1 MLFATINLKAQEQI
15 KGKVLEISNNGE
27 IIPIIGANV
36 YWEGTTIGT
45 ATDLSGRYSI
55 QEAPSFPATL
65 SVSFVGYTLD
75 GKEII
80 DNEYLFYMKPSIE
93 LKEVKVKGNVST
105 TKISTID
112 PINTQTISTG
122 EIQKAAC
129 CNLSECFETNNTV
142 DVSYSDGVSGIKKIQ
157 MLGLDGKYIQITSEL
172 IPLIRGMQRS
182 YGLSYT
188 PGSWIESIQIIPG
201 SGSVVNGFESFTG
214 QINLEYFKPEG
225 SDKLN
230 LNIYANSEGK
240 LENNLIL
247 TKKNGNWRS
256 NLFTHISYF
265 DREIDYHGSYHD
277 HSDHSNKTGDK
288 FLDMPRIK
296 QFSLLNRWKY
306 YGSEKYR
313 FQINLRA
320 ILEERIAGQ
329 ITTDENIIT
338 PYTVNIDNQII
349 QLYTKFGKIQGDQK
363 SIGSQTSFTL
373 HNQEAKFGN
382 NIYTGIQESFSIN
395 IIEQNQFKDKH
406 VLKYGASYFADRFTE
421 SFDGNIEKPYH
432 LKKRVDLVTGILF
445 SLMIDRA
452 FVTGIFSEYQFN
464 NQKFNVV
471 SGLRADYYNI
481 QNKIYYLP
489 RINMKYNPG
498 ERTAIRFSS
507 GRAFR
512 ISNVFSEN
520 MSFLA
525 SSRSIIIGDDLRP
538 EVGWNYG
545 INLSHCFYLLNKE
558 GTLNLDIYKTIFE
571 DQIVI
576 NIEDQDELSFTNLN
590 GKSFANIIQIGL
602 DYNITKNL
610 QMRLGYKKNKSI
622 STFNRVEKQLPLQ
635 PEERAIINFSYKTI
649 SDKWHFDITANYIG
663 RSRIPEINTVADNF
677 SPPFYLFNSQ
687 ITRKWDN
694 LDVYIGG
701 ENLANYTQPNPII
714 DADNPLGDDFDA
726 SLIWGPVMGRNIYV
740 GIRYKIK

>member
-105 TKISTID
+105 TKISTIN
-112 PINTQTISTG
+112 PINTQIISTG

-265 DREIDYHGSYHD
+265 DREIDYYGSYYD

-349 QLYTKFGKIQGDQK
+349 QLYTKFGKIQSDQK

-432 LKKRVDLVTGILF
+432 LKKRVDLVTGI
-445 SLMIDRA
+445 
-452 FVTGIFSEYQFN
+452 FSEYQFN

-498 ERTAIRFSS
+498 DRTAIRFSS

-714 DADNPLGDDFDA
+714 DVENPLGDDFDA

>member
-80 DNEYLFYMKPSIE
+80 DNEYVFYMKPSIE

-105 TKISTID
+105 TKISTIN
-112 PINTQTISTG
+112 PINTQIISTG

-296 QFSLLNRWKY
+296 QFALLNRWKY

-349 QLYTKFGKIQGDQK
+349 QLYTKFGKIQSDQK

-432 LKKRVDLVTGILF
+432 LKKRVDL
-445 SLMIDRA
+445 
-452 FVTGIFSEYQFN
+452 VTGIFSEYQFN

-714 DADNPLGDDFDA
+714 DVENPLGDDFDA

>member
-1 MLFATINLKAQEQI
+1 MRILIVFAIMLFATINLKAQDQI

-27 IIPIIGANV
+27 VIPIIGANV

-93 LKEVKVKGNVST
+93 LKEVKVKGNVNT

-112 PINTQTISTG
+112 PINTQTISTE

-172 IPLIRGMQRS
+172 IPLIRGIQRS

-214 QINLEYFKPEG
+214 QINLEYFKPEE
-225 SDKLN
+225 SDRLN

-265 DREIDYHGSYHD
+265 DREIDYHGSHHD
-277 HSDHSNKTGDK
+277 DSNQAGDK

-296 QFSLLNRWKY
+296 QFALLNRWKY
-306 YGSEKYR
+306 SGSEKYR
-313 FQINLRA
+313 FQVNLRA

-349 QLYTKFGKIQGDQK
+349 QVYTKLGKIQGDKK

-395 IIEQNQFKDKH
+395 IIEQNQFKDNH

-421 SFDGNIEKPYH
+421 SFDGNIIKPYH
-432 LKKRVDLVTGILF
+432 LKKRVDL
-445 SLMIDRA
+445 
-452 FVTGIFSEYQFN
+452 VTGIFSEYQFN
-464 NQKFNVV
+464 NQKFNLV

-498 ERTAIRFSS
+498 DRTAIRFSI

-512 ISNVFSEN
+512 ISNVLTEN

-538 EVGWNYG
+538 EAGWNYG
-545 INLSHCFYLLNKE
+545 LNLSHCFYLFNKE

-576 NIEDQDELSFTNLN
+576 NIEDQNELSFTNLN
-590 GKSFANIIQIGL
+590 GKSFANIIQIGF

-610 QMRLGYKKNKSI
+610 QMRLGYKQNKSI
-622 STFNRVEKQLPLQ
+622 STFNGVEKQLPLQ
-635 PEERAIINFSYKTI
+635 PEERALINFSYKTI

-663 RSRIPEINTVADNF
+663 RSRIPEINIVADNF
-677 SPPFYLFNSQ
+677 SPPFSLFNSQ
-687 ITRKWDN
+687 ITRKWEN

-701 ENLANYTQPNPII
+701 ENLTNYTQPNPII
-714 DADNPLGDDFDA
+714 DVENPLGDDFDA

>member
-105 TKISTID
+105 TKISTIN
-112 PINTQTISTG
+112 PINTQIISTG

-296 QFSLLNRWKY
+296 QFALLNRWKY

-349 QLYTKFGKIQGDQK
+349 QLYTKFGKIQSDQK

-432 LKKRVDLVTGILF
+432 LKKRVDL
-445 SLMIDRA
+445 
-452 FVTGIFSEYQFN
+452 VTGIFSEYQFN

-622 STFNRVEKQLPLQ
+622 STFNGVEKQLPLQ
-635 PEERAIINFSYKTI
+635 PEERAMINFSYKTI

-714 DADNPLGDDFDA
+714 DVENPLGDDFDA

>member
-105 TKISTID
+105 TKISTIN
-112 PINTQTISTG
+112 PINTQIISTG

-296 QFSLLNRWKY
+296 QFALLNRWKY

-349 QLYTKFGKIQGDQK
+349 QLYTKFGKIQSDQK

-432 LKKRVDLVTGILF
+432 LKKRVDL
-445 SLMIDRA
+445 
-452 FVTGIFSEYQFN
+452 VTGIFSEYQFN

-602 DYNITKNL
+602 DYNIIKNL

-714 DADNPLGDDFDA
+714 DVENPLGDDFDA

>member
-1 MLFATINLKAQEQI
+1 MLFATINLKAQDQI
-15 KGKVLEISNNGE
+15 KGKVLEISNNKE
-27 IIPIIGANV
+27 VIPIIGANV

-75 GKEII
+75 GKETI

-112 PINTQTISTG
+112 PINTQTISTE

-172 IPLIRGMQRS
+172 IPLIRGIQRS

-214 QINLEYFKPEG
+214 QINLEYFKPEE
-225 SDKLN
+225 SDRLN

-265 DREIDYHGSYHD
+265 DREIDYHGSHHD
-277 HSDHSNKTGDK
+277 DSNQSGDK

-296 QFSLLNRWKY
+296 QFALLNRWKY

-313 FQINLRA
+313 FQVNLRA

-349 QLYTKFGKIQGDQK
+349 QVYTKFGKIQGDKK

-395 IIEQNQFKDKH
+395 IIEQNQFKDNH

-421 SFDGNIEKPYH
+421 SFDGNIIKPYH
-432 LKKRVDLVTGILF
+432 LKKRVDL
-445 SLMIDRA
+445 
-452 FVTGIFSEYQFN
+452 VTGIFSEYQFN
-464 NQKFNVV
+464 NQKFNLV

-498 ERTAIRFSS
+498 DRTAIRFSI

-512 ISNVFSEN
+512 ISNVLTEN

-538 EVGWNYG
+538 EAGWNYG
-545 INLSHCFYLLNKE
+545 LNLSHCFYLFNKE

-576 NIEDQDELSFTNLN
+576 NIEDQNELSFTNLN
-590 GKSFANIIQIGL
+590 GKSFANIIQIGF

-610 QMRLGYKKNKSI
+610 QMRLGYKQNKSI
-622 STFNRVEKQLPLQ
+622 STFNGVEKQLPLQ
-635 PEERAIINFSYKTI
+635 PEERAILNLSYKTI

-663 RSRIPEINTVADNF
+663 RSRIPEINIVADNF
-677 SPPFYLFNSQ
+677 SPPFSLFNSQ
-687 ITRKWDN
+687 ITRKWEN

-701 ENLANYTQPNPII
+701 ENLTNYTQPNPII
-714 DADNPLGDDFDA
+714 DVENPLGDDFDA

>member
-1 MLFATINLKAQEQI
+1 MRILIVFAIMLFATINLKAQEQI

-105 TKISTID
+105 TKISTIN
-112 PINTQTISTG
+112 PINTQIISTG

-296 QFSLLNRWKY
+296 QFALLNRWKY

-349 QLYTKFGKIQGDQK
+349 QLYTKFGKIQSDQK

-432 LKKRVDLVTGILF
+432 LKKRVDLVTGI
-445 SLMIDRA
+445 
-452 FVTGIFSEYQFN
+452 FSEYQFN

-498 ERTAIRFSS
+498 DRTAIRFSS

-602 DYNITKNL
+602 DYNIIKNL

-714 DADNPLGDDFDA
+714 DVENPLGDDFDA

>member
-1 MLFATINLKAQEQI
+1 MLFATINLKAQDQI

-27 IIPIIGANV
+27 VIPIIGANV

-75 GKEII
+75 GKETI

-93 LKEVKVKGNVST
+93 LKEVKVKGTVNT

-112 PINTQTISTG
+112 PINTQTISTE

-172 IPLIRGMQRS
+172 IPLIRGIQRS

-214 QINLEYFKPEG
+214 QINLEYFKPEE
-225 SDKLN
+225 SDRLN

-265 DREIDYHGSYHD
+265 DREIDYHGSHHD
-277 HSDHSNKTGDK
+277 DSNQAGDK

-296 QFSLLNRWKY
+296 QFALLNRWKY

-313 FQINLRA
+313 FQVNLRA

-349 QLYTKFGKIQGDQK
+349 QVYTKLGKIQGDKK

-395 IIEQNQFKDKH
+395 IIEQNQFKDNH

-421 SFDGNIEKPYH
+421 SFDGNIIKPYH
-432 LKKRVDLVTGILF
+432 LKKRVDL
-445 SLMIDRA
+445 
-452 FVTGIFSEYQFN
+452 VTGIFSEYQFN
-464 NQKFNVV
+464 NQKFNLV

-498 ERTAIRFSS
+498 DRTAIRFSI

-512 ISNVFSEN
+512 ISNVLTEN

-538 EVGWNYG
+538 EAGWNYG
-545 INLSHCFYLLNKE
+545 LNLSHCFYLFNKE

-576 NIEDQDELSFTNLN
+576 NIEDQNELSFTNLN
-590 GKSFANIIQIGL
+590 GKSFANIIQIGF

-610 QMRLGYKKNKSI
+610 QMRLGYKQNKSI
-622 STFNRVEKQLPLQ
+622 STFNGVEKQLPLQ
-635 PEERAIINFSYKTI
+635 PEERAIINLSYKTI
-649 SDKWHFDITANYIG
+649 SDKWHLDITANYIG
-663 RSRIPEINTVADNF
+663 RSRIPEINIVADNF
-677 SPPFYLFNSQ
+677 SPPFSLFNSQ

-701 ENLANYTQPNPII
+701 ENLTNYTQPNPII
-714 DADNPLGDDFDA
+714 DVENPLGDDFDA

>member
-1 MLFATINLKAQEQI
+1 MRILIVFAIMLFATINLKAQEQI

-105 TKISTID
+105 TKISTIN
-112 PINTQTISTG
+112 PINTQIISTG

-296 QFSLLNRWKY
+296 QFALLNRWKY

-349 QLYTKFGKIQGDQK
+349 QLYTKFGKIQSDQK

-432 LKKRVDLVTGILF
+432 LKKRVDL
-445 SLMIDRA
+445 
-452 FVTGIFSEYQFN
+452 VTGIFSEYQFN

-714 DADNPLGDDFDA
+714 DVENPLGDDFDA

>member
-1 MLFATINLKAQEQI
+1 MLFATINLKAQDQI

-27 IIPIIGANV
+27 VIPIIGANV

-75 GKEII
+75 GKETI

-93 LKEVKVKGNVST
+93 LKEVKVKGTVNT

-112 PINTQTISTG
+112 PINTQTISTE

-172 IPLIRGMQRS
+172 IPLIRGIQRS

-214 QINLEYFKPEG
+214 QINLEYFKPEE
-225 SDKLN
+225 SDRLN

-265 DREIDYHGSYHD
+265 DREIDYHGSHHD
-277 HSDHSNKTGDK
+277 DSNQAGDK

-296 QFSLLNRWKY
+296 QFALLNRWKY

-313 FQINLRA
+313 FQVNLRA

-349 QLYTKFGKIQGDQK
+349 QVYTKLGKIQGDKK

-395 IIEQNQFKDKH
+395 IIEQNQFKDNH

-421 SFDGNIEKPYH
+421 SFDGNIIKPYH
-432 LKKRVDLVTGILF
+432 LKKRVDL
-445 SLMIDRA
+445 
-452 FVTGIFSEYQFN
+452 VTGIFSEYQFN
-464 NQKFNVV
+464 NQKFNLV

-498 ERTAIRFSS
+498 DRTAIRFSI

-512 ISNVFSEN
+512 ISNVLTEN

-538 EVGWNYG
+538 EAGWNYG
-545 INLSHCFYLLNKE
+545 LNLSHCFYLFNKE

-576 NIEDQDELSFTNLN
+576 NIEDQNELSFTNLN
-590 GKSFANIIQIGL
+590 GKSFANIIQIGF

-610 QMRLGYKKNKSI
+610 QMRLGYKQNKSI
-622 STFNRVEKQLPLQ
+622 STFNGVEKQLPLQ
-635 PEERAIINFSYKTI
+635 PEERAIINLSYKTI

-663 RSRIPEINTVADNF
+663 RSRIPEINIVADNF
-677 SPPFYLFNSQ
+677 SPPFSLFNSQ

-701 ENLANYTQPNPII
+701 ENLTNYTQPNPII
-714 DADNPLGDDFDA
+714 DVENPLGDDFDA

>member
-105 TKISTID
+105 TKISTIN
-112 PINTQTISTG
+112 PINTQIISTG

-296 QFSLLNRWKY
+296 QFALLNRWKY

-349 QLYTKFGKIQGDQK
+349 QLYTKFGKIQSDQK

-432 LKKRVDLVTGILF
+432 LKKRVDLVTGI
-445 SLMIDRA
+445 
-452 FVTGIFSEYQFN
+452 FSEYQFN

-498 ERTAIRFSS
+498 DRTAIRFSS

-602 DYNITKNL
+602 DYNIIKNL

-714 DADNPLGDDFDA
+714 DVENPLGDDFDA

>member
-1 MLFATINLKAQEQI
+1 
-15 KGKVLEISNNGE
+15 
-27 IIPIIGANV
+27 
-36 YWEGTTIGT
+36 
-45 ATDLSGRYSI
+45 
-55 QEAPSFPATL
+55 
-65 SVSFVGYTLD
+65 
-75 GKEII
+75 
-80 DNEYLFYMKPSIE
+80 
-93 LKEVKVKGNVST
+93 
-105 TKISTID
+105 
-112 PINTQTISTG
+112 
-122 EIQKAAC
+122 
-129 CNLSECFETNNTV
+129 
-142 DVSYSDGVSGIKKIQ
+142 
-157 MLGLDGKYIQITSEL
+157 
-172 IPLIRGMQRS
+172 
-182 YGLSYT
+182 
-188 PGSWIESIQIIPG
+188 
-201 SGSVVNGFESFTG
+201 
-214 QINLEYFKPEG
+214 
-225 SDKLN
+225 
-230 LNIYANSEGK
+230 
-240 LENNLIL
+240 
-247 TKKNGNWRS
+247 
-256 NLFTHISYF
+256 
-265 DREIDYHGSYHD
+265 
-277 HSDHSNKTGDK
+277 
-288 FLDMPRIK
+288 MPRIK
-296 QFSLLNRWKY
+296 QFALLNRWKY

-349 QLYTKFGKIQGDQK
+349 QLYTKFGKIQSDQK

-432 LKKRVDLVTGILF
+432 LKKRVDLVTGI
-445 SLMIDRA
+445 
-452 FVTGIFSEYQFN
+452 FSEYQFN

-498 ERTAIRFSS
+498 DRTAIRFSS

-714 DADNPLGDDFDA
+714 DVENPLGDDFDA

>member
-65 SVSFVGYTLD
+65 SVSFAGYTLD

-172 IPLIRGMQRS
+172 IPLIRGIQRS

-214 QINLEYFKPEG
+214 QINLEYFKPEE
-225 SDKLN
+225 SDRLN

-265 DREIDYHGSYHD
+265 DREIDYHGSHHD
-277 HSDHSNKTGDK
+277 DSNQVGDK

-296 QFSLLNRWKY
+296 QFALLNRWKY

-313 FQINLRA
+313 FQVNLRA

-432 LKKRVDLVTGILF
+432 LKKRVDLVTGI
-445 SLMIDRA
+445 
-452 FVTGIFSEYQFN
+452 FSEYQFN
-464 NQKFNVV
+464 NQKLNVV

-498 ERTAIRFSS
+498 DRTAIRFSS

-512 ISNVFSEN
+512 ISNVLTEN

-602 DYNITKNL
+602 DYNISKNL
-610 QMRLGYKKNKSI
+610 QIRLGYKKNKSI

-663 RSRIPEINTVADNF
+663 RSRIPEINTIADNF
-677 SPPFYLFNSQ
+677 SPPFSLFNSQ

-701 ENLANYTQPNPII
+701 ENLTNYTQPNPII
-714 DADNPLGDDFDA
+714 DVENPLGDDFDA

>member
-75 GKEII
+75 GKE
-80 DNEYLFYMKPSIE
+80 YLFYMKPSIE

-105 TKISTID
+105 TKISTIN
-112 PINTQTISTG
+112 PINTQIISTG

-349 QLYTKFGKIQGDQK
+349 QLYTKFGKIQSDQK

-432 LKKRVDLVTGILF
+432 LKKRVDL
-445 SLMIDRA
+445 
-452 FVTGIFSEYQFN
+452 VTGIFSEYQFN

-714 DADNPLGDDFDA
+714 DVENPLGDDFDA

>member
-105 TKISTID
+105 TKISTIN
-112 PINTQTISTG
+112 PINTQIISTG

-265 DREIDYHGSYHD
+265 DREIDYHGSYPD

-296 QFSLLNRWKY
+296 QFALLNRWKY

-349 QLYTKFGKIQGDQK
+349 QLYTKFGKIQSDQK

-432 LKKRVDLVTGILF
+432 LKKRVDL
-445 SLMIDRA
+445 
-452 FVTGIFSEYQFN
+452 VTGIFSEYQFN

-714 DADNPLGDDFDA
+714 DVENPLGDDFDA

>member
-1 MLFATINLKAQEQI
+1 MLFATINLKAQDQI

-27 IIPIIGANV
+27 VIPIIGANV

-93 LKEVKVKGNVST
+93 LKEVKVKGNVNT

-112 PINTQTISTG
+112 PINTQTISTE

-172 IPLIRGMQRS
+172 IPLIRGIQRS

-214 QINLEYFKPEG
+214 QINLEYFKPEE
-225 SDKLN
+225 SDRLN

-265 DREIDYHGSYHD
+265 DREIDYHGSHHD
-277 HSDHSNKTGDK
+277 DSNQAGDK

-296 QFSLLNRWKY
+296 QFALLNRWKY
-306 YGSEKYR
+306 SGSEKYR
-313 FQINLRA
+313 FQVNLRA

-349 QLYTKFGKIQGDQK
+349 QVYTKLGKIQGDKK

-395 IIEQNQFKDKH
+395 IIEQNQFKDNH

-421 SFDGNIEKPYH
+421 SFDGNIIKPYH
-432 LKKRVDLVTGILF
+432 LKKRVDL
-445 SLMIDRA
+445 
-452 FVTGIFSEYQFN
+452 VTGIFSEYQFN
-464 NQKFNVV
+464 NQKFNLV

-498 ERTAIRFSS
+498 DRTAIRFSI

-512 ISNVFSEN
+512 ISNVLTEN

-538 EVGWNYG
+538 EAGWNYG
-545 INLSHCFYLLNKE
+545 LNLSHCFYLFNKE

-576 NIEDQDELSFTNLN
+576 NIEDQNELSFTNLN
-590 GKSFANIIQIGL
+590 GKSFANIIQIGF

-610 QMRLGYKKNKSI
+610 QMRLGYKQNKSI
-622 STFNRVEKQLPLQ
+622 STFNGVEKQLPLQ
-635 PEERAIINFSYKTI
+635 PEERALINFSYKTI

-663 RSRIPEINTVADNF
+663 RSRIPEINIVADNV
-677 SPPFYLFNSQ
+677 SPPFSLFNSQ
-687 ITRKWDN
+687 ITRKWEN

-701 ENLANYTQPNPII
+701 ENLTNYTQPNPII
-714 DADNPLGDDFDA
+714 DVENPLGDDFDA

>member
-105 TKISTID
+105 TKISTIN
-112 PINTQTISTG
+112 PINTQIISTG

-296 QFSLLNRWKY
+296 QFALLNRWKY

-349 QLYTKFGKIQGDQK
+349 QLYTKFGKIQSDQK

-432 LKKRVDLVTGILF
+432 LKKRVDL
-445 SLMIDRA
+445 
-452 FVTGIFSEYQFN
+452 VTGIFSEYQFN

-714 DADNPLGDDFDA
+714 DVENPLGDDFDA

>member
-1 MLFATINLKAQEQI
+1 MLFATINLKAQDQI

-27 IIPIIGANV
+27 VIPIIGANV

-75 GKEII
+75 GKETI

-93 LKEVKVKGNVST
+93 LKEVKVKGNVNT

-112 PINTQTISTG
+112 PINTQTISTE

-172 IPLIRGMQRS
+172 IPLIRGIQRS

-214 QINLEYFKPEG
+214 QINLEYFKPEE
-225 SDKLN
+225 SDRLN

-265 DREIDYHGSYHD
+265 DREIDYHGSHHD
-277 HSDHSNKTGDK
+277 DSNQAGDK

-296 QFSLLNRWKY
+296 QFALLNRWKY

-313 FQINLRA
+313 FQVNLRA

-349 QLYTKFGKIQGDQK
+349 QVYTKLGKIQGDKK

-395 IIEQNQFKDKH
+395 IIEQNQFKDNH

-421 SFDGNIEKPYH
+421 SFDGNIIKPYH
-432 LKKRVDLVTGILF
+432 LKKRVDL
-445 SLMIDRA
+445 
-452 FVTGIFSEYQFN
+452 VTGIFSEYQFN
-464 NQKFNVV
+464 NQKFNLV

-498 ERTAIRFSS
+498 DRTAIRFSI

-512 ISNVFSEN
+512 ISNVLTEN

-538 EVGWNYG
+538 EAGWNYG
-545 INLSHCFYLLNKE
+545 LNLSHCFYLFNKE

-576 NIEDQDELSFTNLN
+576 NIEDQNELSFTNLN
-590 GKSFANIIQIGL
+590 GKSFANIIQIGF

-610 QMRLGYKKNKSI
+610 QMRLGYKQNKSI
-622 STFNRVEKQLPLQ
+622 STFNGVEKQLPLQ
-635 PEERAIINFSYKTI
+635 PEERAIINLSYKTI

-663 RSRIPEINTVADNF
+663 RSRIPEINIVADNF
-677 SPPFYLFNSQ
+677 SPPFSLFNSQ

-701 ENLANYTQPNPII
+701 ENLTNYTQPNPII
-714 DADNPLGDDFDA
+714 DVENPLGDDFDA

>member
-1 MLFATINLKAQEQI
+1 MLFATINLKAQDQI

-27 IIPIIGANV
+27 VIPIIGANV

-172 IPLIRGMQRS
+172 IPLIRGIQRS

-214 QINLEYFKPEG
+214 QINLEYFKPEE
-225 SDKLN
+225 SDRLN
-230 LNIYANSEGK
+230 LNIYTNSEGK

-265 DREIDYHGSYHD
+265 DREIDYHGSHHD
-277 HSDHSNKTGDK
+277 DSNQAGDK

-296 QFSLLNRWKY
+296 QFALLNRWKY
-306 YGSEKYR
+306 SGSEKYR
-313 FQINLRA
+313 FQVNLRA

-349 QLYTKFGKIQGDQK
+349 QVYTKLGKIQGDKK

-432 LKKRVDLVTGILF
+432 LKKRVDLVTGI
-445 SLMIDRA
+445 
-452 FVTGIFSEYQFN
+452 FSEYQFN
-464 NQKFNVV
+464 NQKFNLV

-498 ERTAIRFSS
+498 DRTAIRFSI

-512 ISNVFSEN
+512 ISNVLSEN

-545 INLSHCFYLLNKE
+545 LNLSHCFYLFNKE

-590 GKSFANIIQIGL
+590 GKSFANIIQIGF

-610 QMRLGYKKNKSI
+610 QMRLGYKQNKSI
-622 STFNRVEKQLPLQ
+622 STFNGVEKQLPLQ
-635 PEERAIINFSYKTI
+635 PEERAIINLSYKTI

-663 RSRIPEINTVADNF
+663 RSRIPEINIVADNF
-677 SPPFYLFNSQ
+677 SPPFSLFNSQ

-701 ENLANYTQPNPII
+701 ENLTNYTQPNPII
-714 DADNPLGDDFDA
+714 DVENPLGDDFDA

>member
-172 IPLIRGMQRS
+172 IPLTRGMQRS

-214 QINLEYFKPEG
+214 QINLEYFKPER

-277 HSDHSNKTGDK
+277 HSDHSNKAGDK

-296 QFSLLNRWKY
+296 QFALLNRWKY

-313 FQINLRA
+313 FQVNLRA

-432 LKKRVDLVTGILF
+432 LKKRVDLVTGI
-445 SLMIDRA
+445 
-452 FVTGIFSEYQFN
+452 FSEYQFN
-464 NQKFNVV
+464 NQKLNVV

-498 ERTAIRFSS
+498 DRTAIRFSS

-512 ISNVFSEN
+512 ISNVLTEN

-602 DYNITKNL
+602 DYNISKNL
-610 QMRLGYKKNKSI
+610 QIRLGYKKNKSI

-663 RSRIPEINTVADNF
+663 RSRIPEINTIADNF
-677 SPPFYLFNSQ
+677 SPPFSLFNSQ

-701 ENLANYTQPNPII
+701 ENLTNYTQPNPII
-714 DADNPLGDDFDA
+714 DVENPLGDDFDA

>member
-1 MLFATINLKAQEQI
+1 MRILIVFAIMLFATINLKAQEQI

-105 TKISTID
+105 TKISTIN
-112 PINTQTISTG
+112 PINTQIISTG

-296 QFSLLNRWKY
+296 QFALLNRWKY

-349 QLYTKFGKIQGDQK
+349 QLYTKFGKIQSDQK

-432 LKKRVDLVTGILF
+432 LKKRVDLVTGI
-445 SLMIDRA
+445 
-452 FVTGIFSEYQFN
+452 FSEYQFN

-498 ERTAIRFSS
+498 DRTAIRFSS

-714 DADNPLGDDFDA
+714 DVENPLGDDFDA

>member
-1 MLFATINLKAQEQI
+1 MRILIVFAIMLFATINLKAQEQI

-105 TKISTID
+105 TKISTIN
-112 PINTQTISTG
+112 PINTQIISTG

-265 DREIDYHGSYHD
+265 DREIDYHGSYPD

-296 QFSLLNRWKY
+296 QFALLNRWKY

-349 QLYTKFGKIQGDQK
+349 QLYTKFGKIQSDQK

-432 LKKRVDLVTGILF
+432 LKKRVDL
-445 SLMIDRA
+445 
-452 FVTGIFSEYQFN
+452 VTGIFSEYQFN

-538 EVGWNYG
+538 EVGWNFG

-714 DADNPLGDDFDA
+714 DVENPLGDDFDA